1 MPTFTWSPESKV
13 AIHANS
19 SVHPIHGDIPVRGE
33 ATVGVSDGM
42 LDVGSTAS
50 GFIEADVDSL
60 KSGNKLEDFELRRR
74 LEAKKYPTMRYDV
87 RGVNGGGDQYNQDN
101 QYNQYN
107 QYKVTGTLTF
117 HGVSREFVEQCTAR
131 LDGGALHVEGDHTFD
146 IREFDVK
153 PPRIGPLHVHPEVT
167 ISLHLVGKEAR
178 SGGWG

>member
-33 ATVGVSDGM
+33 ATVGEGDGA
-42 LDVGSTAS
+42 LDVGSSAS
-50 GFIEADVDSL
+50 GFIEADVESL

-87 RGVNGGGDQYNQDN
+87 RGVNGGSDRYQ
-101 QYNQYN
+101 
-107 QYKVTGTLTF
+107 VTGTLTL
-117 HGVSREFVEQCTAR
+117 HGVSREFVEECTAR
-131 LDGGALHVEGDHTFD
+131 LDGGALHVEAEHTFD

-153 PPRIGPLHVHPEVT
+153 PPRIGPLQVHPEVT
-167 ISLHLVGKEAR
+167 ISLHLVGREAAA
-178 SGGWG
+178 GGRG

>member
-1 MPTFTWSPESKV
+1 VRTFTWSPESKV

-33 ATVGVSDGM
+33 ATVDVSAGT
-42 LDVGSTAS
+42 LDAGSTAS
-50 GFIEADVDSL
+50 GFIEADVESL

-87 RGVNGGGDQYNQDN
+87 RGVNGGSDRYE
-101 QYNQYN
+101 
-107 QYKVTGTLTF
+107 VTGTLTF
-117 HGVSREFVEQCTAR
+117 HGVSREFVEECTAR
-131 LDGGALHVEGDHTFD
+131 LDGDALHVEAEHTFD

-153 PPRIGPLHVHPEVT
+153 PPKLGPLQVHPEVT
-167 ISLHLVGKEAR
+167 ISLHLVGKEAA

>member
-1 MPTFTWSPESKV
+1 MPTFVWSPESRV

-33 ATVGVSDGM
+33 ATVAVRGGA

-87 RGVNGGGDQYNQDN
+87 RGVNGSGDR
-101 QYNQYN
+101 
-107 QYKVTGTLTF
+107 YKVTGRLTF
-117 HGVSREFVEQCTAR
+117 HGVSREFVEECTAR
-131 LDGGALHVEGDHTFD
+131 LDDGALHVESEHTFD

-153 PPRIGPLHVHPEVT
+153 PPKIGPLQVHPEVT
-167 ISLHLVGKEAR
+167 ISLHLVGTEAT